1 MSDAAVALL
10 VLGAVIGLFVWNRL
24 PVGVVAVGTMLA
36 LWATDLLDLE
46 EATAGFGDPVVIFIA
61 TLFVV
66 SEGID
71 RTGITAWAGSRL
83 VTLAGGSHLRLLVAV
98 MGLCALL
105 ASLISLNG
113 AVAALLPMVVLVAL
127 RTQRPASRLLMPMVF
142 AGSAGSLLVLT
153 GSPVNII
160 VSEAAE
166 EAGAGAFSFFE
177 FAWVGVPI
185 LAATMALSAVLG
197 PRVLPD
203 RVPRNPA
210 RDLSRH
216 AQVLAE
222 HYGLAGGF
230 YRLRV
235 RQGSPL
241 LGIEPDALDLA
252 DYPTLRLIG
261 MQAGLAE
268 PRPVR
273 HAVEADDILVVAGES
288 TEVSRLAV
296 EQHLSVA
303 MQPLRGD
310 SPDQL
315 LNRQVGVVEVV
326 VPPRSPLV
334 GESVFPGMVREQ
346 ELVIL
351 AVSHH
356 GSDTGSG
363 SVRLEAGDALLLYG
377 SWAAFDALVDD
388 RDVVVVDSPDLLRRQ
403 VPLGP
408 KAKEAGAVLVAMV
421 GLLALGL
428 VPPAIAGALGAIGM
442 VLAGVLSSA
451 QAYRA
456 VSWETVVL
464 VGGLIPLSTAI
475 QRSGAGEDIAEV
487 VLDVVGVGRPVLL
500 MAAVF
505 GLTAVMGLVLSNT
518 ATVLIVLPI
527 ALSAA
532 AEGGIAVQPMM
543 MLLAVAASAALLT
556 PVQTPGNMMV
566 MAPAGYRFGDY
577 WKLGLPLL
585 LVWLAVS
592 LLVIPVVWPL

>member
-1 MSDAAVALL
+1 MSDAGVALL
-10 VLGAVIGLFVWNRL
+10 LLGAVIALFMWNRL
-24 PVGVVAVGTMLA
+24 PVGVVALGTVLA
-36 LWATDLLDLE
+36 LWVTDLLELE
-46 EATAGFGDPVVIFIA
+46 EATAGFGDPVVLFIA

-71 RTGITAWAGSRL
+71 RTGLTAWAGSR
-83 VTLAGGSHLRLLVAV
+83 VVEVAGGDPLRILVAV
-98 MGLCALL
+98 MGLCAVLT
-105 ASLISLNG
+105 ALISLNG

-127 RTQRPASRLLMPMVF
+127 RTGRPASRLLMPMVF

-160 VSEAAE
+160 VSEAADDH
-166 EAGAGAFSFFE
+166 GAGPFAFFE

-185 LAATMALSAVLG
+185 LVGTVALSAVLV

-203 RVPRNPA
+203 RRPRTPA

-216 AQVLAE
+216 AEVLAA
-222 HYGLAGGF
+222 HYGLDGGF

-235 RQGSPL
+235 RPGSPL
-241 LGIEPDALDLA
+241 VGAEPDELDLSEH
-252 DYPTLRLIG
+252 PSLRVIG

-273 HAVEADDILVVAGES
+273 HALEPDDVLVVAGDS
-288 TEVSRLAV
+288 AEVSRLAV

-303 MQPLRGD
+303 MRPLRGD
-310 SPDQL
+310 RPEDL
-315 LNRQVGVVEVV
+315 VNRQAGVVEVV

-334 GESVFPGMVREQ
+334 GETVFPGMVRDQ

-363 SVRLEAGDALLLYG
+363 PVRLEAGDALLLYG
-377 SWAAFDALVDD
+377 SWSAFDAIVDD

-408 KAKEAGAVLVAMV
+408 KAREAAIVLVAMV
-421 GLLALGL
+421 VLLALGL
-428 VPPAIAGALGAIGM
+428 VPPAVAGLLGALGM
-442 VLAGVLSSA
+442 VLTGVVSSA

-464 VGGLIPLSTAI
+464 VGGLVPLSTAI
-475 QRSGAGEDIAEV
+475 QRSGAGDEVAEV
-487 VLDVVGVGRPVLL
+487 VVDLVGPDRPVLL
-500 MAAVF
+500 LATVF
-505 GLTAVMGLVLSNT
+505 VLTALMGLVLSNT

-532 AEGGIAVQPMM
+532 AEGGIAVEPMM

-556 PVQTPGNMMV
+556 PVQTPGNLMV

-577 WKLGLPLL
+577 WKFGLL
-585 LVWLAVS
+585 LLGWFMVASV
-592 LLVIPVVWPL
+592 LLVPVFWPF